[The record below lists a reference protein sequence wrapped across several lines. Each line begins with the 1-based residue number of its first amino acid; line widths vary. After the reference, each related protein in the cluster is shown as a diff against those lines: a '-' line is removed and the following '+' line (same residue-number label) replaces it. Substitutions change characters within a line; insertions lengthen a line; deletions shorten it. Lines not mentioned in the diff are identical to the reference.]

1 MHFIIMRLLLM
12 TTNIDIFRFF
22 KEFLSN
28 CYFIQIYYDNTV
40 NINIHF
46 IRSHITIYVNQHFQT
61 QIKINV
67 DYRLTIIDRTSL

>member
-12 TTNIDIFRFF
+12 TTNNRHFPVFQRIL
-22 KEFLSN
+22 KY